1 MRLAHLILAHDRP
14 LQLERLIKRLIYAD
28 TDIYIHLDGKC
39 DMAAYSQVQG
49 LENVFFIANRTT
61 ITWANYSM
69 VTATINS
76 FSEILNTG
84 NTYSHINLL
93 SGRDYPLKDAGTIQQ
108 FLFDNPD
115 TTFMRYKHVYKDWEE
130 TTSRFNL
137 YSFGDYEFPFKY
149 KIQGILNKVL
159 PARKLPNKLEP
170 YGFSQWFTITP
181 VCAKYV
187 IDYLEKHRAVKRFF
201 RMTWG
206 VDELV
211 FQTILLN
218 SPLKDKVVN
227 NHLRYI
233 KFKNKA
239 SNPDILTL
247 ADKDALIASGK
258 FYARKFDAE
267 VDEKILDYLDEMAD
281 AKNLKN

>member
-14 LQLERLIKRLIYAD
+14 LQLERLVKRLVYAN
-28 TDIYIHLDGKC
+28 TDVYIHLDLKC
-39 DMAAYSQVQG
+39 NISEFERVKD
-49 LENVFFIANRTT
+49 LENVFFIVNPTAV
-61 ITWANYSM
+61 TWANYSM
-69 VTATINS
+69 ITATINS
-76 FSEILNTG
+76 FSEILNKG
-84 NTYSHINLL
+84 IEYSHINLL

-108 FLFDNPD
+108 FLFEHADI
-115 TTFMRYKHVYKDWEE
+115 TFMKYKHVYRDWEE

-149 KIQGILNKVL
+149 KVQGILNKVL
-159 PARKLPNKLEP
+159 PARKLPKGLEP

-181 VCAKYV
+181 VCAQYV
-187 IDYLEKHRAVKRFF
+187 IDYLKKNASVRRFF

-218 SPLKDKVVN
+218 SDLREKVFN

-233 KFKNKA
+233 KFQNGA
-239 SNPDILTL
+239 SSPDTLTI
-247 ADKDALIASGK
+247 ADKDTLIASGK
-258 FYARKFDAE
+258 FYARKFDTDI
-267 VDEKILDYLDEMAD
+267 DEQILDYLDESAD
-281 AKNLKN
+281 KPTEKA